1 MTLAS
6 RRLVPFA
13 VVLAIAATLAIWMTV
28 SAAAPRGGGPSPLP
42 TMHFTVVPTSQH
54 ESPNGAT
61 QKDPAGATFQETAK
75 LVSSGS
81 QIGSAFIAGTIIN
94 KIGNSLLNIE
104 ARFPGRGR
112 VELQGVSKPNGGG
125 TEVIIGGT
133 GIFTGARGWAVGN
146 THITV
151 TFR

>member
-1 MTLAS
+1 MTIVS

-42 TMHFTVVPTSQH
+42 TMHFTVVPTSH
-54 ESPNGAT
+54 HASLNGAT
-61 QKDPAGATFQETAK
+61 QKAPAGATFQETAK
-75 LVSSGS
+75 LVSSS
-81 QIGSAFIAGTIIN
+81 RQIGSAFVAATIIN
-94 KIGNSLLNIE
+94 NIGNALLNIE

-112 VELQGVSKPNGGG
+112 IELQGVSKPNGGG
-125 TEVIIGGT
+125 TDTIIGGT
-133 GIFTGARGWAVGN
+133 GIFTGAHGWAVGN
-146 THITV
+146 NHITV